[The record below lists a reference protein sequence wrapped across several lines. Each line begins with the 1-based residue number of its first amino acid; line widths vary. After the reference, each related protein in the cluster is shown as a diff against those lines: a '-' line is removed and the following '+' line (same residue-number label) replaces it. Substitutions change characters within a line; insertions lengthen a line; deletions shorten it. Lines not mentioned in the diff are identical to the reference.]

1 MPFFL
6 EVYWPTKLVVTL
18 ECGTPLSVRIFNIL
32 YFGSIRYDI
41 IELSVELGGRS
52 VCKTRPVEKLRKSCS
67 RHL

>member
-32 YFGSIRYDI
+32 YFGSIRFDI
-41 IELSVELGGRS
+41 IEILGGTWWTQCLQNAS
-52 VCKTRPVEKLRKSCS
+52 S
-67 RHL
+67 R